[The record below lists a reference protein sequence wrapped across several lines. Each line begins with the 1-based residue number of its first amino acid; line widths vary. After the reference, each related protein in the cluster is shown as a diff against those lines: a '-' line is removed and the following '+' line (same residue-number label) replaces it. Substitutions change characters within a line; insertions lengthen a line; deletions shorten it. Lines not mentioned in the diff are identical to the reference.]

1 MFINTENE
9 FDYYRAQKITDALL
23 SSGLISLS
31 EYNKITSLNRLYFS
45 PFLANIMPVLRC
57 YPPNEEVI
65 CDTTKGGEL
74 DEESN

>member
-1 MFINTENE
+1 MFINPKNE
-9 FDYYRAQKITDALL
+9 FDYYRAQKITDSLL

-45 PFLANIMPVLRC
+45 PFLVDIMPVLRC